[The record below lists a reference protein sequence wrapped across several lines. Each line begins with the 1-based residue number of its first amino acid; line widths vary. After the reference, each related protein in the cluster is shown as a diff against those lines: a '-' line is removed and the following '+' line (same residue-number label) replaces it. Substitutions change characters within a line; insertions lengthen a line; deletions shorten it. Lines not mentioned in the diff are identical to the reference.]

1 MFATKHANGA
11 DSLEFGRY
19 TLYPGKDS
27 GVHRHLDGDEWIYVL
42 TGQGTYAYWAHE
54 NAEITELP
62 VHQGSVLFNPQ
73 GQLHKLINTGTEP
86 LYTLILSKNLGG
98 TEMLAGWP
106 DSPTGGVG
114 YVPEL
119 MPWETSCAPGHEPD
133 EFYDAAATGEAFE
146 QAAEGAEDW
155 AGEDGHAGEL

>member
-1 MFATKHANGA
+1 MFASKHANGA

-19 TLYPGKDS
+19 TLYPEKDS

-54 NAEITELP
+54 NAEVTEVP

-73 GQLHKLINTGTEP
+73 GQLHKLTNTGTEP
-86 LYTLILSKNLGG
+86 LYGLILGKNLGG

-133 EFYDAAATGEAFE
+133 EFYEAATTGEAFE
-146 QAAEGAEDW
+146 QAAAEGGDW
-155 AGEDGHAGEL
+155 AGEGEL